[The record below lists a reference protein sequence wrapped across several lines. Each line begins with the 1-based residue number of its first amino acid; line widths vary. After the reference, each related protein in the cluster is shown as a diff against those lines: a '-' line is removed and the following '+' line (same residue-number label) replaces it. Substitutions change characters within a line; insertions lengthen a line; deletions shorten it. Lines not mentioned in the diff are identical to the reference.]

1 MSNPVIQGLALV
13 DLSGYLI
20 IAAIIVVFCAA
31 VITNLVIRLRYAR
44 IDRELVQ
51 NPAVT
56 IPFSH
61 PVLQQIAEQV
71 HRAARRDAAPPNTQA
86 IIEQCVQTGLKSSL
100 VGERFIR
107 TSVGLMIIL
116 GLVGTFYGLTSSIGR
131 LVRLVTADAAG
142 ETDIAQA
149 ITGGLTQALSG
160 MSVAFST
167 SLFGIVA
174 ALAMMLLN
182 VFSNVTDRRFAL
194 MVKIETIMDQRL
206 VSVTG
211 KPKPSRDQ
219 SLELA
224 IETFGESVARLDEVM
239 TRFDTALQTFS
250 STTRDFHEFNLHL
263 KDNVQRMSLGFGD
276 FSETLKAQVAALKSQ
291 QGG

>member
-1 MSNPVIQGLALV
+1 M
-13 DLSGYLI
+13 
-20 IAAIIVVFCAA
+20 
-31 VITNLVIRLRYAR
+31 ITNVVIRLRYAG
-44 IDRELVQ
+44 IDRELAQ
-51 NPAVT
+51 NPGVA

-71 HRAARRDAAPPNTQA
+71 HRAALRDAPLPNTQA
-86 IIEQCVQTGLKSSL
+86 IIEQCVQSGLTSLL

-116 GLVGTFYGLTSSIGR
+116 GLVGTFYRLTSSIGR

-142 ETDIAQA
+142 GTDITQA

-160 MSVAFST
+160 MSVAFTT

-174 ALAMMLLN
+174 AMVMMLLN
-182 VFSNVTDRRFAL
+182 VFSNVTDRRSAL
-194 MVKIETIMDQRL
+194 MVKIEAIMDQRL
-206 VSVTG
+206 ASLAG
-211 KPKPSRDQ
+211 NPKSTSDQ

-224 IETFGESVARLDEVM
+224 IEAIGQSVTRLDEVM
-239 TRFDTALQTFS
+239 TRFDTALQNFS
-250 STTRDFHEFNLHL
+250 ASTREFHDFNLHL

-276 FSETLKAQVAALKSQ
+276 FSETLKAQLAALRSQ